1 LNVTA
6 AGQAD
11 AGLLRITVREDDG
24 DGRAG
29 ASAAPRTGAI
39 LPARRAEA
47 AICHRAQSIN
57 YDNVREIP
65 AVLLGFRQ

>member
-1 LNVTA
+1 MGA
-6 AGQAD
+6 P
-11 AGLLRITVREDDG
+11 E
-24 DGRAG
+24 

-57 YDNVREIP
+57 YDNVREIRRS
-65 AVLLGFRQ
+65 VRRRGSVTLGQIAHR

>member
-1 LNVTA
+1 MGA
-6 AGQAD
+6 P
-11 AGLLRITVREDDG
+11 E
-24 DGRAG
+24 

-57 YDNVREIP
+57 YDNVREIRRSVGSE
-65 AVLLGFRQ
+65 AVMK